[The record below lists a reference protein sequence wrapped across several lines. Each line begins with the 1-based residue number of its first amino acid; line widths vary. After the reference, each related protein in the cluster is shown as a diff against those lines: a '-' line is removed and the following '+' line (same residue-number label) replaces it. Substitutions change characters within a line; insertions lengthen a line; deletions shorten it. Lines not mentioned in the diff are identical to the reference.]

1 LNRPFSVGPVR
12 YPLASLGTSTAVGA
26 APTETGWLAGLWA
39 RLGARLTVGITE
51 GEPLFP
57 LVVLFGLNAVDE
69 LDKTAFNVLAPEIR
83 RSFDLGISGIL
94 GLVAV
99 IEVVAIL
106 LGLPLAYWAD
116 RRSRVRLAARG
127 ATLWGGFSLATG
139 LAPTVG
145 LLAGARAGAGMGRAV
160 VTPTHFSLLADYYP
174 PGIRP
179 KVFGTHRAANSV
191 GQFIGPLLAGGLA
204 LWLGWRAP
212 FVLFVVPTAVFVLL
226 ALRLPE
232 PARGAHD
239 RRAAGA
245 AEEACVNEEEVPGF
259 FEGVR
264 MLWRVRSLRRI
275 WYALPFAA
283 VVIVGLGS
291 LFSIFYEEEFGLNSA
306 QRGFAAAVTEPA
318 QLFGLVAGIPIANR
332 LLRKD
337 PALVLRFVAVV
348 GVVVAACFATL
359 SVTPYLA
366 VVIAMNMLIAAALS
380 PGVYSV
386 LSLALPPRARSLGF
400 AVSALWILPGLALFP
415 LVGHV
420 ADNEGIRAALLG
432 LSVPLCLAGFLL
444 STAGRFVNDDILR
457 ARTAARVSSEAR
469 LAGSPKGVGAG

>member
-1 LNRPFSVGPVR
+1 L
-12 YPLASLGTSTAVGA
+12 
-26 APTETGWLAGLWA
+26 
-39 RLGARLTVGITE
+39 TE
-51 GEPLFP
+51 GAPLFP

-83 RSFDLGISGIL
+83 RTFDLGISGIL

-99 IEVVAIL
+99 IELVAIL
-106 LGLPLAYWAD
+106 LGVPLAYWAD

-139 LAPTVG
+139 LAPNVAV
-145 LLAGARAGAGMGRAV
+145 LAAARAGAGVGRSV

-174 PGIRP
+174 PEIRP
-179 KVFGTHRAANSV
+179 KVFGAHRAANSV
-191 GQFIGPLLAGGLA
+191 GQFVGPIVAGGLA
-204 LWLGWRAP
+204 LWLGWRTP
-212 FVLFVVPTAVFVLL
+212 FVLFLVPTLIFITL
-226 ALRLPE
+226 AHRLHE
-232 PARGAHD
+232 PPRGAHD

-245 AEEACVNEEEVPGF
+245 TEATCATEEEPPRFLEGF
-259 FEGVR
+259 R

-275 WYALPFAA
+275 WYAMPFAA

-318 QLFGLVAGIPIANR
+318 QILGLLAGIPVANR

-337 PALVLRFVAVV
+337 PALVLRFVALV

-366 VVIAMNMLIAAALS
+366 VVIVMHMLIAAAAAVLQ
-380 PGVYSV
+380 PGVFSI
-386 LSLALPPRARSLGF
+386 LSLALPPRARSLGY
-400 AVSALWILPGLALFP
+400 AVSALWFLPGLGLYP
-415 LVGHV
+415 LIGHI
-420 ADNEGIRAALLG
+420 ADNEGIRTALFG
-432 LSVPLCLAGFLL
+432 LSFPLVLAGFLL
-444 STAGRFVNDDILR
+444 ATAGRFVNDDILR
-457 ARTAARVSSEAR
+457 ARTAARVSAEAR
-469 LAGSPKGVGAG
+469 LAEAGPG

>member
-1 LNRPFSVGPVR
+1 MPSTTLGP
-12 YPLASLGTSTAVGA
+12 LGTSTAVGA
-26 APTETGWLAGLWA
+26 TETESGGLVGLWA
-39 RLGARLTVGITE
+39 RLAARLTVGLTE
-51 GEPLFP
+51 GAPLFP
-57 LVVLFGLNAVDE
+57 LAVLFGLNAVDE

-83 RSFDLGISGIL
+83 DHFGLGISGIL
-94 GLVAV
+94 GLVAM
-99 IEVVAIL
+99 IELVAIL

-127 ATLWGGFSLATG
+127 ATLWGSFSLATG
-139 LAPTVG
+139 LAPSVG
-145 LLAGARAGAGMGRAV
+145 LLAAARAGAGMGRAV

-174 PGIRP
+174 PEVRP

-191 GQFIGPLLAGGLA
+191 GQFVGPLLAGGLA

-212 FVLFVVPTAVFVLL
+212 FVLFVVPTVVFVTL
-226 ALRLPE
+226 ARRLPE
-232 PARGAHD
+232 PPRGAHE

-245 AEEACVNEEEVPGF
+245 TEAACLTEEEPPGF
-259 FEGVR
+259 LEGWR

-306 QRGFAAAVTEPA
+306 QRGFAAAITEPA
-318 QLFGLVAGIPIANR
+318 QIFGLVAGIPIANR

-337 PALVLRFVAVV
+337 PALVLRFIAIV

-366 VVIAMNMLIAAALS
+366 VVILMNMVIAAAAAVLS

-400 AVSALWILPGLALFP
+400 AVSALWILPGLALYP
-415 LVGHV
+415 LVGHI
-420 ADNEGIRAALLG
+420 ADTEGIRTALLG
-432 LSVPLCLAGFLL
+432 LSAPLILAGFLL

-457 ARTAARVSSEAR
+457 ARTAARVSSEAK
-469 LAGSPKGVGAG
+469 LAESRASAPEPG

>member
-1 LNRPFSVGPVR
+1 
-12 YPLASLGTSTAVGA
+12 
-26 APTETGWLAGLWA
+26 LAGVWA
-39 RLGARLTVGITE
+39 RLSARLTLGLTE
-51 GEPLFP
+51 GEALFP

-83 RSFDLGISGIL
+83 RSFDLGISGVL
-94 GLVAV
+94 ALVAV
-99 IEVVAIL
+99 IELVAIL

-116 RRSRVRLAARG
+116 RRSRVRLAAGG
-127 ATLWGGFSLATG
+127 ATLWGSFSLATG
-139 LAPTVG
+139 LAPNVAF
-145 LLAGARAGAGMGRAV
+145 LAAARAGAGMGRAV

-174 PGIRP
+174 PEIRP
-179 KVFGTHRAANSV
+179 KVFGTHRAANSL
-191 GQFIGPLLAGGLA
+191 GQFVGPIVAGGLA

-212 FVLFVVPTAVFVLL
+212 FVLFVVPTLVFITL
-226 ALRLPE
+226 ARRLHE

-245 AEEACVNEEEVPGF
+245 AEEACVTEEEPPRF
-259 FEGVR
+259 LEGCR

-318 QLFGLVAGIPIANR
+318 QLLGLLAGIPVANR

-337 PALVLRFVAVV
+337 PALVLRFMALV

-366 VVIAMNMLIAAALS
+366 VVIAMHMLIAAAAAVLQ
-380 PGVYSV
+380 PGVFSI
-386 LSLALPPRARSLGF
+386 LSLALPPRARSLGY
-400 AVSALWILPGLALFP
+400 AVSALWFLPGLGLYP
-415 LVGHV
+415 LIGHI
-420 ADNEGIRAALLG
+420 ADTEGIRTALFG
-432 LSVPLCLAGFLL
+432 LSFPLILAGFLL

-457 ARTAARVSSEAR
+457 ARTAARTSAEAR
-469 LAGSPKGVGAG
+469 LAEAVELGPAWAALPLRQGEAGTSEDG